1 MVLCGRNV
9 SCTANMAH
17 SQNKV
22 QSLPDTVD
30 DARAPWRC
38 PEPLEDGAGLAKL
51 APCPPLLYNRAVDKF
66 SDRGYKLLFSF
77 PEMIGSLIK
86 RTVPEDVVSQF
97 NLSSLQKVSHT
108 FVSERFKAR
117 DSDVLW
123 QVTVNGQTA
132 YILILV
138 ELQSTVEPY
147 MALRVC
153 EYEMH
158 LYTDLLNQKLVSG
171 LLPEIIPIVFYTG
184 EQEWT
189 APLQLQALIRKST
202 PALVRSTPHFEY
214 YLVAVNQFSKEGQ
227 VEIQDLL
234 DAACALENSQ
244 VEEIPDLVER
254 IVPVIGREVNTRLQR
269 AFTLWMLR
277 FLDKELPEDLEGF
290 DLGALDVLEAKHMLE
305 KTIEEYKKKV
315 QEEARKQALE
325 EGCKA
330 TADALE
336 EGRKATA
343 DAVLLHLETKFG
355 DLPAAVRARVESMSL
370 VELKELSH
378 QVRTTQGLSDLG
390 LGTEQPR

>member
-1 MVLCGRNV
+1 M
-9 SCTANMAH
+9 
-17 SQNKV
+17 
-22 QSLPDTVD
+22 
-30 DARAPWRC
+30 
-38 PEPLEDGAGLAKL
+38 
-51 APCPPLLYNRAVDKF
+51 DKF

-132 YILILV
+132 YILVLV

-158 LYTDLLNQKLVSG
+158 LYTDLLNQKRVAG
-171 LLPEIIPIVFYTG
+171 LLPEILPIVFYTG
-184 EQEWT
+184 AQEWT

-202 PALVRSTPHFEY
+202 PALARSTPHFEY
-214 YLVAVNQFSKEGQ
+214 HLVAVNQFSKEGQ
-227 VEIQDLL
+227 VEIKDLL
-234 DAACALENSQ
+234 DAACALENSG
-244 VEEIPDLVER
+244 VEELPALVER
-254 IVPVIGREVNTRLQR
+254 IVPVIAREVNTRLQR

-277 FLDKELPEDLEGF
+277 FLDKELPEDLERF
-290 DLGALDVLEAKHMLE
+290 DLGALDELEAKHMLE

-325 EGCKA
+325 EG
-330 TADALE
+330 LEEGRE

-355 DLPAAVRARVESMSL
+355 DLPVAVRARAESMSL
-370 VELKELSH
+370 AELMELSH
-378 QVRTTQGLSDLG
+378 QVRTAQGLSDLG